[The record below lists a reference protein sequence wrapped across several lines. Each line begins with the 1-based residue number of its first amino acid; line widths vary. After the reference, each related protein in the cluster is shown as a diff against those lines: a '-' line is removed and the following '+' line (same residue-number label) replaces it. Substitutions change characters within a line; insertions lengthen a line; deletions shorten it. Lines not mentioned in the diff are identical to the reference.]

1 MTAAKRVRLPPEER
15 RAQLLALGL
24 ELLAERT
31 LDELSIEDLAE
42 AAGVSRGLLFHYF
55 AGKADFQLQ
64 VARAAAD
71 DLIERTA
78 PDPTWAPEETLLRGV
93 GAFVDYVADNPRAY
107 VSLVRGAGSG
117 DAAMLAVFDD
127 TRDRLAQR
135 TVDVMT
141 GIGLELPPMALLVV
155 RGWIAFVE
163 DVTVSW
169 CNTDPAGGGGSD
181 GVVRP
186 SREQLLELLTRG
198 LPALV
203 MGIPLEV
210 LREDERIAG
219 ARP

>member
-1 MTAAKRVRLPPEER
+1 MTAGKRVRLPPEER
-15 RAQLLALGL
+15 RAQLLELGL
-24 ELLAERT
+24 QLLAERT
-31 LDELSIEDLAE
+31 LDELSIEDLAD

-71 DLIERTA
+71 DLIARTE
-78 PDPTWAPEETLLRGV
+78 PDPEWAPEETLLRSV
-93 GAFVDYVADNPRAY
+93 GAFVDYVVDNPQAY

-117 DAAMLAVFDD
+117 DAALREVFDN

-135 TVDVMT
+135 TLDVMT
-141 GIGLELPPMALLVV
+141 GLGLDLPQMAFMVV

-163 DVTVSW
+163 DVTVNW
-169 CNTDPAGGGGSD
+169 CTTDHSAT
-181 GVVRP
+181 RP

-203 MGIPLEV
+203 MGLPIEV
-210 LREDERIAG
+210 LRQDERISAAG
-219 ARP
+219 L

>member
-15 RAQLLALGL
+15 RAQLLDLGL
-24 ELLAERT
+24 QLLAERT

-55 AGKADFQLQ
+55 AGKADFHLQ

-71 DLIERTA
+71 ELIARTA
-78 PDPTWAPEETLLRGV
+78 PDPTWAPEETLLRSV
-93 GAFVDYVADNPRAY
+93 GAFVDYVEDNRQSY
-107 VSLVRGAGSG
+107 LSLVRGAGSG
-117 DAAMLAVFDD
+117 DGALREVFDN

-141 GIGLELPPMALLVV
+141 GLGLELPPMAFLVV

-163 DVTVSW
+163 DVSVNW
-169 CNTDPAGGGGSD
+169 CVMPDSD
-181 GVVRP
+181 RP
-186 SREQLLELLTRG
+186 SREVLLDVLTRG

-203 MGIPLEV
+203 MGLPLEV
-210 LREDERIAG
+210 WRQDDRVTGAG
-219 ARP
+219 R